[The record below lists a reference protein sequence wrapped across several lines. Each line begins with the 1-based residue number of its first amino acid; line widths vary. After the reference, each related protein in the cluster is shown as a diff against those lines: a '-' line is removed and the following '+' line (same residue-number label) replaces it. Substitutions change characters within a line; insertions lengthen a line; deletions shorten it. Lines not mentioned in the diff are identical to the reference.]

1 MEQEELRDDWQW
13 TATRNGSKAGLST
26 TTIRP
31 TSPTNRRLVLA
42 YCLQMRGEVMTENGH
57 KKQFVSSVS
66 ADEGTKHA
74 FSDDVCD
81 DDETLTF
88 IIYQQATQ
96 T

>member
-1 MEQEELRDDWQW
+1 
-13 TATRNGSKAGLST
+13 
-26 TTIRP
+26 
-31 TSPTNRRLVLA
+31 
-42 YCLQMRGEVMTENGH
+42 MRGEVMTENGH

-88 IIYQQATQ
+88 ITCQQATQ